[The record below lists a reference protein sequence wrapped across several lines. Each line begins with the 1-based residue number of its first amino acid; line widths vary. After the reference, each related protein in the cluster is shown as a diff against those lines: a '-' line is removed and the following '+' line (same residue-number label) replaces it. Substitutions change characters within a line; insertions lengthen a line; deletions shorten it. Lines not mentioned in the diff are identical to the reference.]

1 MPAET
6 RNKNARVADRR
17 PGPGKGVSAR
27 IKRSHMHIQ
36 GYERTDGG
44 EDKDTQE
51 ELVERFVKKK
61 KRERLICVKREIYFS
76 YLLEHNFNKRLIYT

>member
-44 EDKDTQE
+44 EDKDTWE
-51 ELVERFVKKK
+51 ELVEQFEKK
-61 KRERLICVKREIYFS
+61 KRKINLCK
-76 YLLEHNFNKRLIYT
+76 T